1 MAKYQQMSLIS
12 FQKQFSSEEICQDP
26 LFQLKW
32 KNGYCCEKCGHDAY
46 SSPKRERT
54 AFMSVKNAAVFVGTV
69 MEKTRTDLKKWFLAI
84 YLIAYD
90 KRGISAYK
98 LSKEIEVT
106 YKTAWLMLHK
116 IRTAIRKQDSE
127 YTLAGIV
134 ELDDAFFGASTE
146 GGKRRRG
153 TEKTKVIVGLSL
165 NKKGHPRAEG
175 LRINKRG
182 EGVAKH
188 RRNE

>member
-12 FQKQFSSEEICQDP
+12 FQKQFSSEEICQDH

-46 SSPKRERT
+46 YITNTRKHRLYECKECCYQST
-54 AFMSVKNAAVFVGTV
+54 VFVGTV
-69 MEKTRTDLKKWFLAI
+69 MGKTRTDLTKWFLAI
-84 YLIAYD
+84 YLISHD

-116 IRTAIRKQDSE
+116 IRTAMRKRDSE
-127 YTLAGIV
+127 YTPAGIV
-134 ELDDAFFGASTE
+134 ELDDTFFGAPT
-146 GGKRRRG
+146 
-153 TEKTKVIVGLSL
+153 
-165 NKKGHPRAEG
+165 
-175 LRINKRG
+175 
-182 EGVAKH
+182 
-188 RRNE
+188 